1 MCVYDALYILQND
14 VLVIL
19 GFNNKLLLLINGIF
33 KV

>member
-14 VLVIL
+14 VFVHF
-19 GFNNKLLLLINGIF
+19 GFNNKLLDNINGYF